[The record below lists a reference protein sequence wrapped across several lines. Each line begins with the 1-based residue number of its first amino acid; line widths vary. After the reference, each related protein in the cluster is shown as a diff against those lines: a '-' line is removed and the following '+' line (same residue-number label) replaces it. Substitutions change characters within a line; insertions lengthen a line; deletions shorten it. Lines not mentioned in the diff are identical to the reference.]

1 MSDPIANQL
10 HDMVM
15 ARLTGNAMS
24 GGRRKRRVGRS
35 RSRSR
40 TRSVSFSRGRSLS
53 GGRRRRSSSRGR
65 GLEGGRRRRRSS
77 SRGRGLEGG
86 ARGDATALFNKAANE
101 LVRLGRG
108 AFDKSLAEEALL
120 AGLDAGNALLPAGRA
135 KDKFGQIHA
144 TVPGYFWTS
153 PKAKKMKAEFAYTID
168 DIDYQTNKDAVLA
181 SALNELSFEAL
192 EKRLKKDPKL
202 SEIMAISEQLKG
214 RGASGGMFSGGRRA
228 SRSRSRK
235 RLTEWQRIV
244 KKHAGD
250 MIAAKQEYR
259 GKGLEGGRRSS
270 RKKSSGKR
278 RLGRV
283 Y

>member
-24 GGRRKRRVGRS
+24 GGRRKRRVGRGRS

-65 GLEGGRRRRRSS
+65 GLEGG
-77 SRGRGLEGG
+77 
-86 ARGDATALFNKAANE
+86 ARGDATALFNKAAND

-108 AFDKSLAEEALL
+108 SFDKSLAEEALL
-120 AGLDAGNALLPAGRA
+120 AGLEAGESLLPAGRA
-135 KDKFGQIHA
+135 KEKFGQIYA
-144 TVPGYFWTS
+144 TVPVYFWAS
-153 PKAKKMKAEFAYTID
+153 PKAKKMRAEFAYTIND
-168 DIDYQTNKDAVLA
+168 VDYQSKKDAVLA
-181 SALNELSFEAL
+181 KALNELSFEGL
-192 EKRLKKDPKL
+192 EKRLQANPKL

-235 RLTEWQRIV
+235 RLTAWQRAV
-244 KKHAGD
+244 KKHGGD
-250 MIAAKQEYR
+250 MVAAKREYYGR
-259 GKGLEGGRRSS
+259 ELEGGRRSS
-270 RKKSSGKR
+270 KKKSSGKR